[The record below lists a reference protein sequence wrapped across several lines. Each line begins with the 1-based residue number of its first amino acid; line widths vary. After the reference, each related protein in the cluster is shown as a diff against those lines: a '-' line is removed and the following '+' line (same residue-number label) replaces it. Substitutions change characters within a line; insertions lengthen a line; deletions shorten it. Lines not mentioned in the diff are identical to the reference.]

1 MGVYSCGSFRGQVVI
16 HWLSLIALYQ
26 EVQKLNP
33 KVKIIVAKE
42 NDDNYLRRR
51 DEIDRAFMQ
60 LRCYSLIIMFLI
72 GVINKTIGI
81 KNVEVY
87 YFFKKFYS
95 KNHQFIL
102 YSNLHNT

>member
-1 MGVYSCGSFRGQVVI
+1 MGVYSCSSFRGQVVI

-33 KVKIIVAKE
+33 KVKIIVVKE
-42 NDDNYLRRR
+42 NDDNYLRRG
-51 DEIDRAFMQ
+51 DEIDRALMQ
-60 LRCYSLIIMFLI
+60 LRCYSLIIMFFI

-87 YFFKKFYS
+87 YFFKKFCS

>member
-1 MGVYSCGSFRGQVVI
+1 M
-16 HWLSLIALYQ
+16 
-26 EVQKLNP
+26 QKLNP
-33 KVKIIVAKE
+33 KVKIIVVKE

-51 DEIDRAFMQ
+51 DEIDRALMQ

-81 KNVEVY
+81 KNAEVY

-95 KNHQFIL
+95 KNHQIIL

>member
-1 MGVYSCGSFRGQVVI
+1 M
-16 HWLSLIALYQ
+16 
-26 EVQKLNP
+26 QKLNP
-33 KVKIIVAKE
+33 KVKIIVVKE
-42 NDDNYLRRR
+42 NDDNYLRRG

-60 LRCYSLIIMFLI
+60 LRCYSLIIMFFI

-87 YFFKKFYS
+87 YFFKKFCS

-102 YSNLHNT
+102 YCNLHNT